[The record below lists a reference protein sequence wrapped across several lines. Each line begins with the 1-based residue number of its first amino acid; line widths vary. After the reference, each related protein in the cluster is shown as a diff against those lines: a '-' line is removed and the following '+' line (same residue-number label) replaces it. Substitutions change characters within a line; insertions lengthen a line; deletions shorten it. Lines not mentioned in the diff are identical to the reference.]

1 MEGPP
6 GKGRG
11 TTSLECLSGMST
23 ETTNWEAIA
32 RYLAGESPA
41 GEQASVRQW
50 LAANPADAKAVAAL
64 DDVLGRVTL
73 RPEAL
78 SQIDT
83 EAALAG
89 VKARRNQPE
98 LTVVRG
104 RGRVSTMGRAITDW
118 KPLAA
123 AAAVVIAV
131 GALVWSRSAPDLPVT
146 TIAARTLTTPVGG
159 RDSLVLP
166 DGSQVMLGPGSSLIM
181 AQGYGQQERRISIS
195 GEALFTVAHDAS
207 KPFIVVANGAEIRDI
222 GTAFV
227 VHSDAGGTRVAVTEG
242 VVEVTSTRQA
252 ATRLNAGDAASV
264 SPAGDVIAERGVGAT
279 SDLAWTKGR
288 LVFRDA
294 PLAEVA
300 EDLKRWYGV
309 ELSIR
314 DSALRRRPLSAEFQG
329 DSLPNVLRVISAAL
343 GATMERRGDTIVMR
357 SIR

>member
-1 MEGPP
+1 M
-6 GKGRG
+6 
-11 TTSLECLSGMST
+11 
-23 ETTNWEAIA
+23 
-32 RYLAGESPA
+32 
-41 GEQASVRQW
+41 
-50 LAANPADAKAVAAL
+50 
-64 DDVLGRVTL
+64 
-73 RPEAL
+73 
-78 SQIDT
+78 
-83 EAALAG
+83 
-89 VKARRNQPE
+89 
-98 LTVVRG
+98 
-104 RGRVSTMGRAITDW
+104 TDW
-118 KPLAA
+118 KPLVA

-131 GALVWSRSAPDLPVT
+131 GALVWGRFAETEAPVT

-195 GEALFTVAHDAS
+195 GEALFTVVHDES

-242 VVEVTSTRQA
+242 VVEVTSTRQST
-252 ATRLNAGDAASV
+252 TRLNAGDAASV
-264 SPAGDVIAERGVGAT
+264 SPAGDVTAERGVGAA

-300 EDLKRWYGV
+300 DDLKRWYGV

-329 DSLPNVLRVISAAL
+329 DSLSDVLQVISAAL
-343 GATMERRGDTIVMR
+343 GATMERRGDTIVVR

>member
-1 MEGPP
+1 
-6 GKGRG
+6 
-11 TTSLECLSGMST
+11 MSS

-50 LAANPADAKAVAAL
+50 LAANPADAKTVAAL
-64 DDVLGRVTL
+64 DDVLGRMTAS
-73 RPEAL
+73 PEAL
-78 SQIDT
+78 SRIDT
-83 EAALAG
+83 EAALAK

-104 RGRVSTMGRAITDW
+104 RGRMSTTGRAMTDW
-118 KPLAA
+118 KPLVA

-131 GALVWSRSAPDLPVT
+131 GALVWGRFAETEAPVT

-195 GEALFTVAHDAS
+195 GEALFTVVHDES

-242 VVEVTSTRQA
+242 VVEVTSTRQST
-252 ATRLNAGDAASV
+252 TRLNAGDAASV
-264 SPAGDVIAERGVGAT
+264 SPAGDVTAERGVGAA

-300 EDLKRWYGV
+300 DDLKRWYGV

-329 DSLPNVLRVISAAL
+329 DSLSDVLQVISAAL
-343 GATMERRGDTIVMR
+343 GATMERRGDTIVVR